1 MFMANHLV
9 RFVYALDYLHRPP
22 WDSGIPAPELVRA
35 IADRPP
41 GKAIDL
47 GCGTGTN
54 VRYLAE
60 QGWQATGVDFIPRAI
75 ANARRK
81 TKGLP
86 VTLLVGDVTRLER
99 LDVQGPFDL
108 ALDMG
113 CYHSL
118 PGAGRSGYLRGLKKW
133 LIAGGLYMLYA
144 WQPAPERPGRGIP
157 REEVITAFSE
167 GFHASGY
174 EQGTGVPSAWY
185 YFTRD

>member
-1 MFMANHLV
+1 MTDRLA
-9 RFVYALDYLHRPP
+9 RFSYTVSYLLRPP

-75 ANARRK
+75 AKARRK

-86 VTLLVGDVTRLER
+86 VTLLVGDVSRLADFP
-99 LDVQGPFDL
+99 LPDHYDL

-118 PGAGRSGYLRGLKKW
+118 TEAGRMGYHRGLKKW
-133 LIAGGLYMLYA
+133 LKAGGLYMLYA

-157 REEVITAFSE
+157 REDVLAAFSE